1 MGYHRVC
8 PRDLFNEAQLLK
20 CMGQISLFI
29 LDDVLP
35 GLHME
40 GPEFEEAGPGF
51 QIEQDESDGS
61 ISVVNLRFSDRN
73 GEPVYFY
80 TPLNSR
86 DKWPLMMNYKEETYY
101 CFQENGALLF
111 SDKKFTEELD

>member
-8 PRDLFNEAQLLK
+8 PRDLFNESQLLK
-20 CMGQISLFI
+20 CVGKISLFI

-35 GLHME
+35 GLHMDD
-40 GPEFEEAGPGF
+40 EECGERGF
-51 QIEQDESDGS
+51 NIVQDPSDGS
-61 ISVVNLRFSDRN
+61 ISVCNLRFSDRN
-73 GEPVYFY
+73 GDPAYFY
-80 TPLNSR
+80 VPLNSR

-101 CFQENGALLF
+101 CFQENGDLLF